1 MFARPLQTNQV
12 IFPHIWGTPK
22 RIFLTYGDGTVAI
35 CSYPDMVTLQTL
47 HAHTS
52 SCTSIALSP
61 TARHL
66 AIGSSDSLVS
76 IWDTTNWICQKT
88 FAGMSI
94 SNNASNPETY
104 GGVASVISGGIKSVG
119 FSFDGA
125 YVIGGSDEGDGI
137 EIGHVDSGEYV
148 HRAEAPKCNG
158 LVAWHPNRY
167 WVAWAGDG
175 GLRVIGAGV
184 GSM

>member
-1 MFARPLQTNQV
+1 MAVLR
-12 IFPHIWGTPK
+12 
-22 RIFLTYGDGTVAI
+22 
-35 CSYPDMVTLQTL
+35 TL

-94 SNNASNPETY
+94 SNNTNPETY
-104 GGVASVISGGIKSVG
+104 GGVASVVSGGIKSVG

-137 EIGHVDSGEYV
+137 EIGHVDTGEYV
-148 HRAEAPKCNG
+148 YRAEAAKCNG
-158 LVAWHPNRY
+158 LVTWHPSRY
-167 WVAWAGDG
+167 WVAWAGDA
-175 GLRVIGAGV
+175 GLRVIGAGG